1 MYYLDVSTS
10 RTCNLHRHS
19 PCGIKT
25 RVAKRTRQTISLH
38 FIARLSFHP
47 SLITVNIFIGVPCP
61 LSLEFYRYY
70 GKTGPMAIRRL
81 GYPDLLIATFR
92 VGSTRTKE

>member
-1 MYYLDVSTS
+1 MISYKVRMDCQVAGVANVVILQKSSVSIINVICYLDVSTS

-19 PCGIKT
+19 PCSIKT
-25 RVAKRTRQTISLH
+25 RVDNTPLH

-61 LSLEFYRYY
+61 LSLEF
-70 GKTGPMAIRRL
+70 
-81 GYPDLLIATFR
+81 
-92 VGSTRTKE
+92 